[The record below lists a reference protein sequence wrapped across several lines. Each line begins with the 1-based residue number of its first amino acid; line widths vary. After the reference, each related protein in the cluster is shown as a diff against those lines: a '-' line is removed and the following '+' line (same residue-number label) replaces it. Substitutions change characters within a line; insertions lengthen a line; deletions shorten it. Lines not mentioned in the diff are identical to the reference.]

1 MQACHLV
8 TGSSDPQSVVPS
20 GAYPAPVAVPAGGG
34 QRGSVRAAELQR
46 GPVSCGALLRAL
58 RCVRGLEQVR
68 RVWCPWVPQ
77 RLGPSTQRSRLAGG
91 AGLSWWGWAT
101 PPCSELFCKAGS
113 SMLLFPPGGLTDCPD
128 GAHAPVTTAVLAP
141 RRPWPPADG
150 AAARWLD
157 HDVPQFRSARV
168 PAPGVAGG
176 HLVQALLPGH
186 GEHPGRGRVRPARGL
201 ASCRRRVVAR
211 QAGGGIRGPHV
222 QPGELWGLP
231 ARRNTALP

>member
-1 MQACHLV
+1 MRKNIFDRMSDSYDNFHLKSTEIHTGKKSVSVSPKLKLILGWSIFVLCCVLGYVIIAVPGGKEKELTQEEKNAAQQQACPWQLGTVQACHLV

-113 SMLLFPPGGLTDCPD
+113 SMLLFPPGG
-128 GAHAPVTTAVLAP
+128 
-141 RRPWPPADG
+141 
-150 AAARWLD
+150 
-157 HDVPQFRSARV
+157 
-168 PAPGVAGG
+168 
-176 HLVQALLPGH
+176 
-186 GEHPGRGRVRPARGL
+186 
-201 ASCRRRVVAR
+201 
-211 QAGGGIRGPHV
+211 
-222 QPGELWGLP
+222 
-231 ARRNTALP
+231 